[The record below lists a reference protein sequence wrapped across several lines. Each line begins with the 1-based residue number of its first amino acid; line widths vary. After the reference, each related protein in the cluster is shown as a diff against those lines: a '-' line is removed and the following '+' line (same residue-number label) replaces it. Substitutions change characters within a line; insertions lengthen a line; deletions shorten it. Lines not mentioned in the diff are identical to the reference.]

1 MDIQTVFP
9 FYEAVRMI
17 FVILDIF
24 FLGFFIFIII
34 KAWKFVPDF
43 AKISAPEKIY
53 TLGNV
58 VLQER
63 WESIIGRSNINSM
76 ESTRLAILDADNM
89 IDELL
94 NRMGVQGGNITERL
108 ENLSPDDFSSLSSL
122 WSAHKIRNRIVHEPD
137 FTIAHEDA
145 QKVIAD
151 YGSFLKE
158 IGVIEQK

>member
-1 MDIQTVFP
+1 MDIQIIFP
-9 FYEAVRMI
+9 FYETLRMI
-17 FVILDIF
+17 FIILDIF
-24 FLGFFIFIII
+24 FFAFFVFLII
-34 KAWKFVPDF
+34 KSWKFVPHF
-43 AKISAPEKIY
+43 AKLTSPEKVY

-63 WESIIGRSNINSM
+63 WESIASRSNINSA
-76 ESTRLAILDADNM
+76 ESIRLAILDADNM

-94 NRMGVQGGNITERL
+94 NRMGVQGENMTERL
-108 ENLSPDDFSSLSSL
+108 ESLSSDDFSSLDRL

-137 FTIAHEDA
+137 FTITHEDA